1 MSKVICKSIEVVKA
15 SEVSSISGTTINL
28 KAGVVVTT
36 IPALKIT
43 YNQRTD
49 QPNAGALQTETVTI
63 EAYISDVSSLLD
75 ATERYVLRP
84 ATDDG
89 KFIVGSVEFPA
100 LKTFS
105 DDKVRATIT
114 FIAQKAL

>member
-1 MSKVICKSIEVVKA
+1 MQRKSWVSKCSHLSDIPQ
-15 SEVSSISGTTINL
+15 ISGTTINL